1 MTLRKKLCLEG
12 RGPEKLMQIPQRKIA
27 CCWNSESA
35 VDSGFPVEVRHEKA
49 NHAIQ
54 NNNQP
59 LESMDWHFHLLPA
72 RPHLGSG
79 RWSHLRRRDAI
90 VNRGLSVEGKKE
102 HQGAERDGHRA
113 PQRLVLHDSKIQ
125 SLFCLTRR
133 LRIQDK
139 SDSAA
144 YYTCQAWIG
153 ERDAKMRPPNRTKL
167 APRGSAGAGEE
178 FARTNWLFD
187 PQPRLLMIIS
197 CHE

>member
-1 MTLRKKLCLEG
+1 MQV
-12 RGPEKLMQIPQRKIA
+12 PERKIA
-27 CCWNSESA
+27 CRWNSESA
-35 VDSGFPVEVRHEKA
+35 VDAGFPVEVGCEEA
-49 NHAIQ
+49 NHAHPEQ
-54 NNNQP
+54 QP
-59 LESMDWHFHLLPA
+59 AARVNGWHLHLLPV
-72 RPHLGSG
+72 RPHFGSG
-79 RWSHLRRRDAI
+79 RWSYFSRRAAI
-90 VNRGLSVEGKKE
+90 VNRGLGVEGKKE
-102 HQGAERDGHRA
+102 HQGAERDGQRA
-113 PQRLVLHDSKIQ
+113 PQLLVLHDSTIQ